1 MWVICIQVV
10 LFSNKKNNNI
20 FFQNHSQEDSKGS
33 DAQSSFF
40 TGSWGKKKANAM
52 SKVREEVGRTLSSH
66 SSSVCVW
73 SFCFTPA
80 NQSWRR
86 AWPPRVFFSCCR
98 CCWSQVDDFTLD
110 WGCKTKRANQLLAS
124 LRASALT
131 GKCTAVL
138 IFLLWVIV
146 GAIRWVIFSY
156 FCHWCWL
163 SGQLWWKSWHNY
175 PCKAI

>member
-52 SKVREEVGRTLSSH
+52 SKVREEVGRTLGSTRHPSVSDLSASH
-66 SSSVCVW
+66 LQTNHVGGLDHQG
-73 SFCFTPA
+73 F
-80 NQSWRR
+80 
-86 AWPPRVFFSCCR
+86 FFSCCR
-98 CCWSQVDDFTLD
+98 CWSQVDDFTLD
-110 WGCKTKRANQLLAS
+110 WGCKTRRANQLLAS

-156 FCHWCWL
+156 FCNWCWL